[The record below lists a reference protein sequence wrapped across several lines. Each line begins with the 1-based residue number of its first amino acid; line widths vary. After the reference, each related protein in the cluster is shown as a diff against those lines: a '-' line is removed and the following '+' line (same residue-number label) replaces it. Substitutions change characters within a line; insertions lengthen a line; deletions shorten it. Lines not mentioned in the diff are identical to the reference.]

1 MQKRTGK
8 EMGALVLAALAAM
21 LLVAGPAAAQAEN
34 AAQPQGGAHGHS
46 HAHDH
51 DAAPAKGSAGAI
63 SKGYFEDGQI
73 QDRTLAD
80 WQGDWQSVYPYLQD
94 GTLDPVMAHKAEHG
108 DKTASEYRAYYDI
121 GYRSDVTRI
130 TIKGDQ
136 VSFYRGEAVV
146 AGEYA
151 NDGHEILTYEKGN
164 RGVRYIF
171 RKISGDA
178 GAPQFIQFSDHA
190 IAPVK
195 AGHYHLYWGK
205 DRAALLNEITNWPT
219 FYPAMLDGTQIVAEM
234 MAH

>member
-1 MQKRTGK
+1 MPQARRRLNRT
-8 EMGALVLAALAAM
+8 
-21 LLVAGPAAAQAEN
+21 AQAARAE
-34 AAQPQGGAHGHS
+34 ASPS
-46 HAHDH
+46 RRR
-51 DAAPAKGSAGAI
+51 S
-63 SKGYFEDGQI
+63 SSS
-73 QDRTLAD
+73 RTA
-80 WQGDWQSVYPYLQD
+80 
-94 GTLDPVMAHKAEHG
+94 
-108 DKTASEYRAYYDI
+108 R
-121 GYRSDVTRI
+121 
-130 TIKGDQ
+130 
-136 VSFYRGEAVV
+136 EAVV

-151 NDGHEILTYEKGN
+151 HAGHETLTYEQGN

-219 FYPAMLDGTQIVAEM
+219 FYPAMLDGTQFVAEM